1 MLGSFKKE
9 LLILVVSFQIFQH
22 LNLDSIWLQRSSTNY
37 MVVEIPLTSSNHS
50 DPTCLKRQPSN
61 ICNMQLFWSDGNQ
74 SDGDRPARKDI
85 LCAMRAITVASITIK
100 QDQTISKKQDWSSWS
115 HSENIIWRPKNHSG
129 NLVWLN
135 FLYDLDVRM
144 MFSCQIGRLSAC
156 HGTAAALP
164 ELLRAPAPKSQSDPL
179 RHKPHR
185 SCFEVLDDLLQIHL
199 RVWTCL
205 KNFIKKWD
213 TMGYGKLWEDTWYLL
228 SICWYELQ
236 TFICLKIEKIEPSS
250 IWYWLGRSCE
260 LLRGTTEVSPFQFF
274 QENTINTESNKNW
287 HRIA

>member
-22 LNLDSIWLQRSSTNY
+22 LNLDSIWVQRSSTNY
-37 MVVEIPLTSSNHS
+37 MVHEIPLTSSNHS
-50 DPTCLKRQPSN
+50 DPTCLKRKPSN

-100 QDQTISKKQDWSSWS
+100 QDQTISKKQGWSSWS
-115 HSENIIWRPKNHSG
+115 HSENILWRPKNHSG

-144 MFSCQIGRLSAC
+144 TFSCQIGRLSAC
-156 HGTAAALP
+156 HGTVAALP

-213 TMGYGKLWEDTWYLL
+213 TMGKLWKTMGRYVISAEHLLVWVANLHLLEDREDRAKQHLVL
-228 SICWYELQ
+228 AR
-236 TFICLKIEKIEPSS
+236 EK
-250 IWYWLGRSCE
+250 
-260 LLRGTTEVSPFQFF
+260 LRTASRYNGSVSFPIFPG
-274 QENTINTESNKNW
+274 KYHK
-287 HRIA
+287 HREQ

>member
-100 QDQTISKKQDWSSWS
+100 QDQTISKKQGWSSWS
-115 HSENIIWRPKNHSG
+115 HSENILWRPKNHSG

-144 MFSCQIGRLSAC
+144 TFSCQIGRLSAC
-156 HGTAAALP
+156 HGSITGTAQGACTKISKWP
-164 ELLRAPAPKSQSDPL
+164 
-179 RHKPHR
+179 
-185 SCFEVLDDLLQIHL
+185 FE
-199 RVWTCL
+199 T
-205 KNFIKKWD
+205 
-213 TMGYGKLWEDTWYLL
+213 
-228 SICWYELQ
+228 
-236 TFICLKIEKIEPSS
+236 
-250 IWYWLGRSCE
+250 
-260 LLRGTTEVSPFQFF
+260 
-274 QENTINTESNKNW
+274 
-287 HRIA
+287 